1 MSCIHQTP
9 SLQCST
15 NQQYTFRT
23 MNILK
28 KIKAFFYKQEPVAIV
43 EETKEDLSLVDVTAE
58 DSCEHYWSEFEGDTY
73 HHADLR
79 EHMRTNLKDIKGILH

>member
-1 MSCIHQTP
+1 
-9 SLQCST
+9 
-15 NQQYTFRT
+15 

-43 EETKEDLSLVDVTAE
+43 EETKEDLSPVDMTICHDE
-58 DSCEHYWSEFEGDTY
+58 DGCEHYWSEFEGDTY

-79 EHMRTNLKDIKGILH
+79 EHMRANLKDIKGILH